1 MKKSRLADLAKPLHK
16 TDRPGGI
23 VGSRTQLP
31 TSGEAS
37 RAAQRRF
44 DLIFG
49 LVFVVLDVLVVLV
62 GLGIVAVAVLVV
74 AHLVVL
80 VLLARY
86 FPLPIFFS
94 TSLQRGK
101 PANGSISVKSRV
113 RVNQAVN

>member
-1 MKKSRLADLAKPLHK
+1 M
-16 TDRPGGI
+16 TTG
-23 VGSRTQLP
+23 
-31 TSGEAS
+31 GEAS

-86 FPLPIFFS
+86 FPFPIFFS
-94 TSLQRGK
+94 TSLQSGK
-101 PANGSISVKSRV
+101 PANGSISVKSRE
-113 RVNQAVN
+113 RVNQAIN